1 MSSPSGDQQPYAG
14 GFSQPGP
21 HNSPQDPQAAQ
32 QAFSQ
37 GQPYGANP
45 AADQQAFSQGQP
57 FGASQPAFSQ
67 GQPYGAS
74 QPAFS
79 QNPPAGAAPGAAN
92 ASAPGAA
99 SGSAAGGVGGFGQP
113 QAPKQ
118 PSAFGLREILLAVGA
133 FLVFVSVFPPQYK
146 WGTDSFYQDGYEWL
160 WSFSLNG
167 SGVLMLGVLPVLA
180 AGLIGV
186 LNKTVRSFPQHIGS
200 YSPDQFVTALAVSG
214 AAVQFVRFIH
224 LFAFST
230 PSWGAFI
237 GLLGAGLAAFVT
249 AFTMI
254 PALGASEFDARESV
268 PAHPKARPV
277 RRAPAQAPA
286 VQPGFGQPGFAQA
299 GAAQPG
305 PAQPGFTQP
314 GFAQPDP
321 GQPVPAQNSPS
332 QPGYAQAEPAQ
343 AGPAQAEPAQP
354 GFAQHGLEQRGS
366 AQNSPAQ
373 HGPDQ
378 PGSAQPGFAQAGP
391 AQSGFAQPEPAQP
404 VAPAASE
411 TAEPVAPAASEPEAP
426 EAHALAAEADAE
438 PTADAA
444 SEAPTPG
451 AKADEA
457 PAAPAPAAGVDE
469 APVFS
474 ESSAPVVEEP
484 AESIESSVTDSD
496 KTDFGEPEQ
505 TAPEPSE
512 TQRDAAEVSGTS
524 SAEPVQKPVQES
536 AHESVE
542 QEETQLFQPFPM
554 SQTENAQPDQEEP
567 AQQEPV
573 QEETQLLEQ
582 SQRPQPQQIPFWF
595 AVPEP
600 RVAVDPAGNPAF
612 HLEPGKWILAMSDNG
627 DSFTVQSEDG
637 RIGELR
643 NIHGVERG

>member
-21 HNSPQDPQAAQ
+21 HNSPQGPHAAQ

-37 GQPYGANP
+37 GQPYGANL
-45 AADQQAFSQGQP
+45 AANQQAFSQGQP
-57 FGASQPAFSQ
+57 YA
-67 GQPYGAS
+67 AS

-79 QNPPAGAAPGAAN
+79 QNPPVGAAPGAAN
-92 ASAPGAA
+92 ASAPGAV

-113 QAPKQ
+113 QTPKQ

-133 FLVFVSVFPPQYK
+133 FLVFVSMFLPQHK
-146 WGTDSFYQDGYEWL
+146 WGTDSFYADSYGWL
-160 WSFSLNG
+160 WLFSMHG
-167 SGVLMLGVLPVLA
+167 SGILMLGILPVLA

-186 LNKTVRSFPQHIGS
+186 LNKTVRSFPQRIGS

-224 LFAFST
+224 IFGFAT

-277 RRAPAQAPA
+277 RRAPVQAPA
-286 VQPGFGQPGFAQA
+286 VH
-299 GAAQPG
+299 
-305 PAQPGFTQP
+305 P
-314 GFAQPDP
+314 GFAQPA
-321 GQPVPAQNSPS
+321 PAQNSPS
-332 QPGYAQAEPAQ
+332 QPGYAQA
-343 AGPAQAEPAQP
+343 GPAQP
-354 GFAQHGLEQRGS
+354 GPAQPGPVQPGAVQPEPAQQASEHGGS

-373 HGPDQ
+373 QGPGQ
-378 PGSAQPGFAQAGP
+378 PGFAQTGSAQPGFAQ
-391 AQSGFAQPEPAQP
+391 PEPVRP

-411 TAEPVAPAASEPEAP
+411 TAEPVAPAAAEPE
-426 EAHALAAEADAE
+426 
-438 PTADAA
+438 A
-444 SEAPTPG
+444 SEAPTP
-451 AKADEA
+451 AATAEEA
-457 PAAPAPAAGVDE
+457 PAAYAAPESDK

-474 ESSAPVVEEP
+474 ESAAPVVEGP
-484 AESIESSVTDSD
+484 AESSEPSVADSD
-496 KTDFGEPEQ
+496 KNDAGEPEQ
-505 TAPEPSE
+505 TAPEAGE
-512 TQRDAAEVSGTS
+512 TQRDSAEVSGTS
-524 SAEPVQKPVQES
+524 SAEAVQEPVRES
-536 AHESVE
+536 LHESVE
-542 QEETQLFQPFPM
+542 QEETQLFQAFPT
-554 SQTENAQPDQEEP
+554 SQPEQAQLEQEEP

-582 SQRPQPQQIPFWF
+582 SQRPQPQQTPFWF

-612 HLEPGKWILAMSDNG
+612 QLEPGKWILATADNG

-643 NIHGVERG
+643 NIYGVERG

>member
-1 MSSPSGDQQPYAG
+1 MSSPFGNQPHYSGGDP
-14 GFSQPGP
+14 QPGP
-21 HNSPQDPQAAQ
+21 YNSPQDPQASQ

-37 GQPYGANP
+37 GQPYGASPSAN
-45 AADQQAFSQGQP
+45 QQ
-57 FGASQPAFSQ
+57 AFSQ

-74 QPAFS
+74 QPTFS

-92 ASAPGAA
+92 ASAPGAV
-99 SGSAAGGVGGFGQP
+99 GSSVPGTAGGFGQP

-133 FLVFVSVFPPQYK
+133 FLVFVSMFLPQYK
-146 WGTDSFYQDGYEWL
+146 WGTDSFYSDSYEWL

-200 YSPDQFVTALAVSG
+200 FSPDQFVTALAVSG

-249 AFTMI
+249 VFTMI

-286 VQPGFGQPGFAQA
+286 VQPGFGQPGPVP
-299 GAAQPG
+299 GA
-305 PAQPGFTQP
+305 
-314 GFAQPDP
+314 
-321 GQPVPAQNSPS
+321 PAQNG
-332 QPGYAQAEPAQ
+332 QVQG
-343 AGPAQAEPAQP
+343 GPAQP
-354 GFAQHGLEQRGS
+354 GFAQQSQEW
-366 AQNSPAQ
+366 
-373 HGPDQ
+373 
-378 PGSAQPGFAQAGP
+378 PGSGQHVQAQSGPAHPGFAQ
-391 AQSGFAQPEPAQP
+391 
-404 VAPAASE
+404 
-411 TAEPVAPAASEPEAP
+411 
-426 EAHALAAEADAE
+426 
-438 PTADAA
+438 
-444 SEAPTPG
+444 
-451 AKADEA
+451 
-457 PAAPAPAAGVDE
+457 PAPAESAPAQQEPNQSDAARGSHAGTGHIG
-469 APVFS
+469 AYSQPS
-474 ESSAPVVEEP
+474 ASSAQSADFTPVPEDPVSPSAEET
-484 AESIESSVTDSD
+484 S
-496 KTDFGEPEQ
+496 
-505 TAPEPSE
+505 PSE
-512 TQRDAAEVSGTS
+512 AAGLSTTADSTGSEAEKHYGRESDLTASEDGARRQDTTELSGTS
-524 SAEPVQKPVQES
+524 ADEGKQEQPQPEREEPV
-536 AHESVE
+536 
-542 QEETQLFQPFPM
+542 QEETQLFQAFPT
-554 SQTENAQPDQEEP
+554 SQTENAQPEQEEP

-582 SQRPQPQQIPFWF
+582 SQHPQSQQTPFWF

-612 HLEPGKWILAMSDNG
+612 QLEPGKWILAMADNG

-643 NIHGVERG
+643 NVHGVERG

>member
-1 MSSPSGDQQPYAG
+1 MSSPYGNQPHYSGGD
-14 GFSQPGP
+14 SQPGP
-21 HNSPQDPQAAQ
+21 YNSPQDPQAAQ

-37 GQPYGANP
+37 GQPYGASP
-45 AADQQAFSQGQP
+45 AASQQAFSQGQP
-57 FGASQPAFSQ
+57 YA
-67 GQPYGAS
+67 AS

-99 SGSAAGGVGGFGQP
+99 SGPAAGGVGGFGQP

-133 FLVFVSVFPPQYK
+133 FLVFVSMFLPQYK
-146 WGTDSFYQDGYEWL
+146 WGTDSFYSDGYEWL

-200 YSPDQFVTALAVSG
+200 FSPDQFVTALAVFG

-286 VQPGFGQPGFAQA
+286 VQPGFGQPGPVP
-299 GAAQPG
+299 GA
-305 PAQPGFTQP
+305 PAQNGQVQGGPVQP
-314 GFAQPDP
+314 GFAQQSQEWP
-321 GQPVPAQNSPS
+321 GSGQHVQAQS
-332 QPGYAQAEPAQ
+332 
-343 AGPAQAEPAQP
+343 GPAHP
-354 GFAQHGLEQRGS
+354 GFAQ
-366 AQNSPAQ
+366 
-373 HGPDQ
+373 
-378 PGSAQPGFAQAGP
+378 
-391 AQSGFAQPEPAQP
+391 
-404 VAPAASE
+404 
-411 TAEPVAPAASEPEAP
+411 
-426 EAHALAAEADAE
+426 
-438 PTADAA
+438 
-444 SEAPTPG
+444 
-451 AKADEA
+451 
-457 PAAPAPAAGVDE
+457 PAPAESAPAQQEPNQSDAARGSHAGTGHIG
-469 APVFS
+469 AYSQPS
-474 ESSAPVVEEP
+474 ASSAQSADFTLVPEDPVSPSDEETSHSEAAGLSTTADSTGSD
-484 AESIESSVTDSD
+484 AEKHYGRESDLTASEDGARRPDTTELSGASADE
-496 KTDFGEPEQ
+496 GRQEQPQPER
-505 TAPEPSE
+505 E
-512 TQRDAAEVSGTS
+512 
-524 SAEPVQKPVQES
+524 
-536 AHESVE
+536 ESV
-542 QEETQLFQPFPM
+542 QEETQLFQAFPT
-554 SQTENAQPDQEEP
+554 SQSEQAQPEQEEP

-582 SQRPQPQQIPFWF
+582 SQRPQPQQTPFWF

-612 HLEPGKWILAMSDNG
+612 QLEPGKWILAMADNG

-643 NIHGVERG
+643 NVHGVERG

>member
-1 MSSPSGDQQPYAG
+1 MSSPYGNQPHYSGGD
-14 GFSQPGP
+14 SQPGP
-21 HNSPQDPQAAQ
+21 YNSPQDPQAAQ

-37 GQPYGANP
+37 GQPYGASP
-45 AADQQAFSQGQP
+45 AASQQAFSQGQP
-57 FGASQPAFSQ
+57 YA
-67 GQPYGAS
+67 AS

-99 SGSAAGGVGGFGQP
+99 GSSVPGTAGGFGQP

-133 FLVFVSVFPPQYK
+133 FLVFVSMFLPQYK
-146 WGTDSFYQDGYEWL
+146 WGTDSFYSDSYEWL

-200 YSPDQFVTALAVSG
+200 FSPDQFVTALAVSG
-214 AAVQFVRFIH
+214 AAAQFVRFIH

-249 AFTMI
+249 VFTMI

-286 VQPGFGQPGFAQA
+286 VQPGFGQPGPVP
-299 GAAQPG
+299 GA
-305 PAQPGFTQP
+305 
-314 GFAQPDP
+314 
-321 GQPVPAQNSPS
+321 PAQNG
-332 QPGYAQAEPAQ
+332 QVQG
-343 AGPAQAEPAQP
+343 GPAQP
-354 GFAQHGLEQRGS
+354 GFAQQSQER
-366 AQNSPAQ
+366 
-373 HGPDQ
+373 
-378 PGSAQPGFAQAGP
+378 PGSGQHVQAQSGPAHPGFAQ
-391 AQSGFAQPEPAQP
+391 
-404 VAPAASE
+404 
-411 TAEPVAPAASEPEAP
+411 
-426 EAHALAAEADAE
+426 
-438 PTADAA
+438 
-444 SEAPTPG
+444 
-451 AKADEA
+451 
-457 PAAPAPAAGVDE
+457 PAPAESAPAQQEPNQSDAARGSHAGTGHIG
-469 APVFS
+469 AYSQPS
-474 ESSAPVVEEP
+474 ASSAQSADFTPVPEDPVSPSAEET
-484 AESIESSVTDSD
+484 S
-496 KTDFGEPEQ
+496 
-505 TAPEPSE
+505 PSE
-512 TQRDAAEVSGTS
+512 AAGLSTTADSTGSDAEKHYGRESDLTASEDGARRRDTTELSGTS
-524 SAEPVQKPVQES
+524 ADEGRQEQPQPEREEPV
-536 AHESVE
+536 
-542 QEETQLFQPFPM
+542 QEETQLFQAFPA
-554 SQTENAQPDQEEP
+554 SQSEQAQPEQEEP

-582 SQRPQPQQIPFWF
+582 SQRPQPQQTPFWF

-612 HLEPGKWILAMSDNG
+612 QLEPGKWILAVADNG

-643 NIHGVERG
+643 NVHGVERG

>member
-1 MSSPSGDQQPYAG
+1 MSSPYGNQPHYSGGDP
-14 GFSQPGP
+14 QPGP
-21 HNSPQDPQAAQ
+21 YNSPQDPQASQ

-37 GQPYGANP
+37 GQPY
-45 AADQQAFSQGQP
+45 AASQQAFSQGQP
-57 FGASQPAFSQ
+57 YA
-67 GQPYGAS
+67 AS

-99 SGSAAGGVGGFGQP
+99 SGSAAGGAGGFGQP

-118 PSAFGLREILLAVGA
+118 LSAFGLREILLAVGA
-133 FLVFVSVFPPQYK
+133 FLVFVSMFLPQYK
-146 WGTDSFYQDGYEWL
+146 WGTDSFYSDGYEWL

-200 YSPDQFVTALAVSG
+200 FSPDQFVTALAVSG

-286 VQPGFGQPGFAQA
+286 VQPGFGQPGPVP
-299 GAAQPG
+299 GA
-305 PAQPGFTQP
+305 
-314 GFAQPDP
+314 
-321 GQPVPAQNSPS
+321 PAQNG
-332 QPGYAQAEPAQ
+332 QVQG
-343 AGPAQAEPAQP
+343 GPAQP
-354 GFAQHGLEQRGS
+354 GFAQQSQEW
-366 AQNSPAQ
+366 
-373 HGPDQ
+373 
-378 PGSAQPGFAQAGP
+378 PGSGQHVQAQSGPAHPGFAQ
-391 AQSGFAQPEPAQP
+391 
-404 VAPAASE
+404 
-411 TAEPVAPAASEPEAP
+411 
-426 EAHALAAEADAE
+426 
-438 PTADAA
+438 
-444 SEAPTPG
+444 
-451 AKADEA
+451 
-457 PAAPAPAAGVDE
+457 PAPAESAPAQQEPNQSDAARGSHAGTGHIG
-469 APVFS
+469 AYSQPS
-474 ESSAPVVEEP
+474 ASSAQSADFTPVPEDPVSPSAEET
-484 AESIESSVTDSD
+484 S
-496 KTDFGEPEQ
+496 
-505 TAPEPSE
+505 PSE
-512 TQRDAAEVSGTS
+512 AAGLSTTADSTGSEAEKHYGRESDLTASEDGARRQDTTELSGTS
-524 SAEPVQKPVQES
+524 ADEGKQE
-536 AHESVE
+536 
-542 QEETQLFQPFPM
+542 QP
-554 SQTENAQPDQEEP
+554 QPERE
-567 AQQEPV
+567 EPV
-573 QEETQLLEQ
+573 QEETQLFQAFPTSQSEQ
-582 SQRPQPQQIPFWF
+582 AQPQQTPFWF

-612 HLEPGKWILAMSDNG
+612 QLEPGKWILAMADNG

-643 NIHGVERG
+643 NVHGVERG

>member
-1 MSSPSGDQQPYAG
+1 MSSPFGNQPHYSGGDP
-14 GFSQPGP
+14 QPGP
-21 HNSPQDPQAAQ
+21 YNSPQDPQASQ

-37 GQPYGANP
+37 GQPYGASPSAN
-45 AADQQAFSQGQP
+45 QQ
-57 FGASQPAFSQ
+57 AFSQ

-99 SGSAAGGVGGFGQP
+99 SGPAAGGVGGFGQP

-133 FLVFVSVFPPQYK
+133 FLVFVSMFLPQYK
-146 WGTDSFYQDGYEWL
+146 WGTDSFYSDGYEWL

-200 YSPDQFVTALAVSG
+200 FSPDQFVTALAVFG

-286 VQPGFGQPGFAQA
+286 VQPGFGQPGPVP
-299 GAAQPG
+299 GA
-305 PAQPGFTQP
+305 
-314 GFAQPDP
+314 
-321 GQPVPAQNSPS
+321 PAQNG
-332 QPGYAQAEPAQ
+332 QVQG
-343 AGPAQAEPAQP
+343 GPAQP
-354 GFAQHGLEQRGS
+354 GFAQQSQEW
-366 AQNSPAQ
+366 
-373 HGPDQ
+373 
-378 PGSAQPGFAQAGP
+378 PGSGQHVQAQSGPAHPGFAQ
-391 AQSGFAQPEPAQP
+391 
-404 VAPAASE
+404 
-411 TAEPVAPAASEPEAP
+411 
-426 EAHALAAEADAE
+426 
-438 PTADAA
+438 
-444 SEAPTPG
+444 
-451 AKADEA
+451 
-457 PAAPAPAAGVDE
+457 PAPAESAPAQQEPNQSDAARGSNAGTGHIG
-469 APVFS
+469 AYSQPS
-474 ESSAPVVEEP
+474 ASSAQSADFTPVPEDPVSPSGEATSHSEAAGLSTTADSTGSD
-484 AESIESSVTDSD
+484 AEKHYGRESDL
-496 KTDFGEPEQ
+496 
-505 TAPEPSE
+505 TASE
-512 TQRDAAEVSGTS
+512 DGARRQDTTELSGTS
-524 SAEPVQKPVQES
+524 ADEGKQEQPQPEREEPV
-536 AHESVE
+536 
-542 QEETQLFQPFPM
+542 QEETQLFQAFPT
-554 SQTENAQPDQEEP
+554 SQTENAQPEQEEP

-582 SQRPQPQQIPFWF
+582 SQRPQPQQTPFWF

-612 HLEPGKWILAMSDNG
+612 QLEPGKWILAMADNG

-643 NIHGVERG
+643 NVHGVERG

>member
-21 HNSPQDPQAAQ
+21 HYSPQDPQAAQ

-37 GQPYGANP
+37 GQPYGASP
-45 AADQQAFSQGQP
+45 AANQQ
-57 FGASQPAFSQ
+57 AFSQ

-74 QPAFS
+74 PAAEQQAFSQGQPYAASQPTFS
-79 QNPPAGAAPGAAN
+79 QNPPAGAAPGASN

-99 SGSAAGGVGGFGQP
+99 SGSAAGSVGGFGQP
-113 QAPKQ
+113 QTPKQ
-118 PSAFGLREILLAVGA
+118 PSAFGLREILLASGA
-133 FLVFVSVFPPQYK
+133 FLVFVSVFLPQYK
-146 WGTDSFYQDGYEWL
+146 WGTDSFYSDGYEWL

-200 YSPDQFVTALAVSG
+200 FSPDQFVTALAVSG

-249 AFTMI
+249 VFTMI

-277 RRAPAQAPA
+277 RRAPVQAPA
-286 VQPGFGQPGFAQA
+286 VQPGFGQPGPVP
-299 GAAQPG
+299 GA
-305 PAQPGFTQP
+305 PAQS
-314 GFAQPDP
+314 
-321 GQPVPAQNSPS
+321 GQVQ
-332 QPGYAQAEPAQ
+332 G
-343 AGPAQAEPAQP
+343 GPAQP
-354 GFAQHGLEQRGS
+354 GFAQQSQER
-366 AQNSPAQ
+366 
-373 HGPDQ
+373 
-378 PGSAQPGFAQAGP
+378 PGSGQQVQAQSGPARPGFAQPAPAESAP
-391 AQSGFAQPEPAQP
+391 AQQEPNQSDAARGSHAGTGHTGAYSQPSASSAQPQPADAAQAPAPTGENSQAETAKPAAAAASESADP

-411 TAEPVAPAASEPEAP
+411 TAEPAAPAAFTPVPEDSGTP
-426 EAHALAAEADAE
+426 AAEKASPSEAAGLSTTADSTGSDAE
-438 PTADAA
+438 KHYGRESDLTA
-444 SEAPTPG
+444 SEDG
-451 AKADEA
+451 ARRQDATELSGASADE
-457 PAAPAPAAGVDE
+457 GRQE
-469 APVFS
+469 QTQS
-474 ESSAPVVEEP
+474 EREEP
-484 AESIESSVTDSD
+484 V
-496 KTDFGEPEQ
+496 
-505 TAPEPSE
+505 
-512 TQRDAAEVSGTS
+512 
-524 SAEPVQKPVQES
+524 
-536 AHESVE
+536 
-542 QEETQLFQPFPM
+542 QEETQLFRAFPT
-554 SQTENAQPDQEEP
+554 SQSEQAQPEQEEP

-582 SQRPQPQQIPFWF
+582 SQRPQPQQTPFWF

-612 HLEPGKWILAMSDNG
+612 QLEPGKWILAVADNG

-643 NIHGVERG
+643 NVRGVERG

>member
-1 MSSPSGDQQPYAG
+1 MSSPYGNQPHYSGGDP
-14 GFSQPGP
+14 QPGP
-21 HNSPQDPQAAQ
+21 YNSPQDPQASQ

-37 GQPYGANP
+37 GQPYGASP
-45 AADQQAFSQGQP
+45 AASQQ
-57 FGASQPAFSQ
+57 AFSQ

-74 QPAFS
+74 QPTFS

-92 ASAPGAA
+92 ASAPGAV
-99 SGSAAGGVGGFGQP
+99 GSSVPGTAGGFGQP

-133 FLVFVSVFPPQYK
+133 FLVFVSMFLPQYK
-146 WGTDSFYQDGYEWL
+146 WGTDSFYSDSYEWL

-200 YSPDQFVTALAVSG
+200 FSPDQFVTALAVSG

-286 VQPGFGQPGFAQA
+286 VQPGFGQPGPVP
-299 GAAQPG
+299 GA
-305 PAQPGFTQP
+305 
-314 GFAQPDP
+314 
-321 GQPVPAQNSPS
+321 PAQNG
-332 QPGYAQAEPAQ
+332 QVQG
-343 AGPAQAEPAQP
+343 GPAQP
-354 GFAQHGLEQRGS
+354 GFAQQSQEW
-366 AQNSPAQ
+366 
-373 HGPDQ
+373 
-378 PGSAQPGFAQAGP
+378 PGSGQHVQAQSGPAHPGFAQPAPAESAP
-391 AQSGFAQPEPAQP
+391 AQQEPNQSDAARGSHAGTGHIGAYSQPSASGAQSQSADAAQAPVPTGENSQAETAKPAAAAASETADP

-411 TAEPVAPAASEPEAP
+411 TAEPAAPAADVA
-426 EAHALAAEADAE
+426 
-438 PTADAA
+438 AA
-444 SEAPTPG
+444 S
-451 AKADEA
+451 
-457 PAAPAPAAGVDE
+457 AAPADE
-469 APVFS
+469 GKQEQPQP
-474 ESSAPVVEEP
+474 EREEP
-484 AESIESSVTDSD
+484 V
-496 KTDFGEPEQ
+496 
-505 TAPEPSE
+505 
-512 TQRDAAEVSGTS
+512 
-524 SAEPVQKPVQES
+524 
-536 AHESVE
+536 
-542 QEETQLFQPFPM
+542 QEETQLFQAFPT
-554 SQTENAQPDQEEP
+554 SQTENAQPEQEEP

-582 SQRPQPQQIPFWF
+582 SQRPQPQQTPFWF

-612 HLEPGKWILAMSDNG
+612 QLEPGKWILAMADNG

-643 NIHGVERG
+643 NVHGVERG

>member
-1 MSSPSGDQQPYAG
+1 MSSPYGNQPHYSGGDP
-14 GFSQPGP
+14 QPGP
-21 HNSPQDPQAAQ
+21 YNSPQDPQASQ

-37 GQPYGANP
+37 GQPYGASP
-45 AADQQAFSQGQP
+45 AASQQAFSQGQP
-57 FGASQPAFSQ
+57 YA
-67 GQPYGAS
+67 AS

-99 SGSAAGGVGGFGQP
+99 SGPAAGGAGGFGQP

-133 FLVFVSVFPPQYK
+133 FLVFVSMFLPQYK
-146 WGTDSFYQDGYEWL
+146 WGTDSFYSDSYEWL

-200 YSPDQFVTALAVSG
+200 FSPDQFVTALAVSG
-214 AAVQFVRFIH
+214 AAAQFVRFIH

-249 AFTMI
+249 VFTMI

-286 VQPGFGQPGFAQA
+286 VQPGFGQPGPVP
-299 GAAQPG
+299 GA
-305 PAQPGFTQP
+305 
-314 GFAQPDP
+314 
-321 GQPVPAQNSPS
+321 PAQNG
-332 QPGYAQAEPAQ
+332 QVQG
-343 AGPAQAEPAQP
+343 GPAQP
-354 GFAQHGLEQRGS
+354 GFAQQSQEW
-366 AQNSPAQ
+366 
-373 HGPDQ
+373 
-378 PGSAQPGFAQAGP
+378 PGSGQHVQAQSGPAHPGFAQ
-391 AQSGFAQPEPAQP
+391 
-404 VAPAASE
+404 
-411 TAEPVAPAASEPEAP
+411 
-426 EAHALAAEADAE
+426 
-438 PTADAA
+438 
-444 SEAPTPG
+444 
-451 AKADEA
+451 
-457 PAAPAPAAGVDE
+457 PAPAESAPAQQEPNQSDAARGSHAGTGHIG
-469 APVFS
+469 AYSQPS
-474 ESSAPVVEEP
+474 ASSAQSADFTPVPEDPVSPSGEATSHSEAAGLSTTADSTGSE
-484 AESIESSVTDSD
+484 AEKHYGRESDL
-496 KTDFGEPEQ
+496 
-505 TAPEPSE
+505 TASE
-512 TQRDAAEVSGTS
+512 DGARRQDTTELSGTS
-524 SAEPVQKPVQES
+524 ADEGKQEQPQPEREEPV
-536 AHESVE
+536 
-542 QEETQLFQPFPM
+542 QEETQLFQAFPT
-554 SQTENAQPDQEEP
+554 SQTENAQPEQEEP

-582 SQRPQPQQIPFWF
+582 SQRPQPQQTPFWF

-612 HLEPGKWILAMSDNG
+612 QLEPGKWILAMADNG

-643 NIHGVERG
+643 NVHGVERG

>member
-1 MSSPSGDQQPYAG
+1 MSSPYGNQPHYSGGDP
-14 GFSQPGP
+14 QPGP
-21 HNSPQDPQAAQ
+21 YNSPQDPQASQ

-37 GQPYGANP
+37 GQPYGASP
-45 AADQQAFSQGQP
+45 AASQQ
-57 FGASQPAFSQ
+57 AFSQ

-74 QPAFS
+74 QPTFS

-92 ASAPGAA
+92 ASAPGAV
-99 SGSAAGGVGGFGQP
+99 GSSVPGTAGGFGQP

-133 FLVFVSVFPPQYK
+133 FLVFVSMFLPQYK
-146 WGTDSFYQDGYEWL
+146 WGTDSFYSDSYEWL

-200 YSPDQFVTALAVSG
+200 FSPDQFVTALAVSG

-249 AFTMI
+249 VFTMI

-286 VQPGFGQPGFAQA
+286 VQPGFGQPGPVP
-299 GAAQPG
+299 GA
-305 PAQPGFTQP
+305 
-314 GFAQPDP
+314 
-321 GQPVPAQNSPS
+321 PAQNG
-332 QPGYAQAEPAQ
+332 QVQG
-343 AGPAQAEPAQP
+343 GPAQP
-354 GFAQHGLEQRGS
+354 GFAQQSQEW
-366 AQNSPAQ
+366 
-373 HGPDQ
+373 
-378 PGSAQPGFAQAGP
+378 PGSGQHVQAQSGPAHPGFAQ
-391 AQSGFAQPEPAQP
+391 
-404 VAPAASE
+404 
-411 TAEPVAPAASEPEAP
+411 
-426 EAHALAAEADAE
+426 
-438 PTADAA
+438 
-444 SEAPTPG
+444 
-451 AKADEA
+451 
-457 PAAPAPAAGVDE
+457 PAPAE
-469 APVFS
+469 
-474 ESSAPVVEEP
+474 SAPAQQEP
-484 AESIESSVTDSD
+484 NQS
-496 KTDFGEPEQ
+496 
-505 TAPEPSE
+505 
-512 TQRDAAEVSGTS
+512 DAARGSHAGTGHIGAYSQPSASSEQSADFTPVPEDPVSPSAEETSHSEAAGLSTTADSTGSEAEKHYGRESDLTASEDGARRQDTTELSGTS
-524 SAEPVQKPVQES
+524 ADEGKQEQPQPEREEPV
-536 AHESVE
+536 
-542 QEETQLFQPFPM
+542 QEETQLFQAFPT
-554 SQTENAQPDQEEP
+554 SQTENAQPEQEEP

-582 SQRPQPQQIPFWF
+582 SQRPQPQQTPFWF

-612 HLEPGKWILAMSDNG
+612 QLEPGKWILAMADNG

-643 NIHGVERG
+643 NVHGVERG

>member
-1 MSSPSGDQQPYAG
+1 MSSPFGNQPHYSGGDP
-14 GFSQPGP
+14 QPGP
-21 HNSPQDPQAAQ
+21 YSSPQDPQAAQ

-37 GQPYGANP
+37 GQPYGASP
-45 AADQQAFSQGQP
+45 AADQS
-57 FGASQPAFSQ
+57 AFSQ
-67 GQPYGAS
+67 GQPYAAS

-79 QNPPAGAAPGAAN
+79 QNPPAGAAPGAVN

-133 FLVFVSVFPPQYK
+133 FLVFVSVFLPQYK
-146 WGTDSFYQDGYEWL
+146 WGTDSFYSDGYEWL

-200 YSPDQFVTALAVSG
+200 FSPDQFVTALAVSG
-214 AAVQFVRFIH
+214 AAAQFVRFIH

-286 VQPGFGQPGFAQA
+286 VQPGFGQPGPVP
-299 GAAQPG
+299 GA
-305 PAQPGFTQP
+305 
-314 GFAQPDP
+314 
-321 GQPVPAQNSPS
+321 PAQNG
-332 QPGYAQAEPAQ
+332 QVQG
-343 AGPAQAEPAQP
+343 GPAQP
-354 GFAQHGLEQRGS
+354 GFAQQSQEW
-366 AQNSPAQ
+366 
-373 HGPDQ
+373 
-378 PGSAQPGFAQAGP
+378 PGSGQHVQAQSGPAHPGFAQ
-391 AQSGFAQPEPAQP
+391 
-404 VAPAASE
+404 
-411 TAEPVAPAASEPEAP
+411 
-426 EAHALAAEADAE
+426 
-438 PTADAA
+438 
-444 SEAPTPG
+444 
-451 AKADEA
+451 
-457 PAAPAPAAGVDE
+457 PAPAESAPAQQEPNQSDAARGSHAGTGHIG
-469 APVFS
+469 AYSQPS
-474 ESSAPVVEEP
+474 ASSAQSADFTPVPEDPVSP
-484 AESIESSVTDSD
+484 SAETNSHSEAAGLSTTADSTGSEAEKHYGRESDL
-496 KTDFGEPEQ
+496 
-505 TAPEPSE
+505 TASE
-512 TQRDAAEVSGTS
+512 DGARRRDTTELSGTS
-524 SAEPVQKPVQES
+524 ADEGKQEQPQPEREEPV
-536 AHESVE
+536 
-542 QEETQLFQPFPM
+542 QEETQLFQAFPT
-554 SQTENAQPDQEEP
+554 SQTENAQPEQEEP

-582 SQRPQPQQIPFWF
+582 SQRPQPQQTPFWF

-612 HLEPGKWILAMSDNG
+612 QLEPGKWILAMADNG

-643 NIHGVERG
+643 NVHGVERG

>member
-1 MSSPSGDQQPYAG
+1 MSSPFGNQPHYSGGDP
-14 GFSQPGP
+14 QPGP
-21 HNSPQDPQAAQ
+21 YSSPQDPQAAQ

-37 GQPYGANP
+37 GQPYGASPSAN
-45 AADQQAFSQGQP
+45 QQ
-57 FGASQPAFSQ
+57 AFSQ

-92 ASAPGAA
+92 ASAPGAV
-99 SGSAAGGVGGFGQP
+99 GSSVPGTAGGFGQP

-133 FLVFVSVFPPQYK
+133 FLVFVSMFLPQYK
-146 WGTDSFYQDGYEWL
+146 WGTDSFYSDGYEWL

-200 YSPDQFVTALAVSG
+200 FSPDQFVTALAVFG

-286 VQPGFGQPGFAQA
+286 VQPGFGQPGPVP
-299 GAAQPG
+299 GA
-305 PAQPGFTQP
+305 
-314 GFAQPDP
+314 
-321 GQPVPAQNSPS
+321 PAQNG
-332 QPGYAQAEPAQ
+332 QVQG
-343 AGPAQAEPAQP
+343 GPAQP
-354 GFAQHGLEQRGS
+354 GFAQQSQEW
-366 AQNSPAQ
+366 
-373 HGPDQ
+373 
-378 PGSAQPGFAQAGP
+378 PGSGQHVQAQSGPAHPGFAQ
-391 AQSGFAQPEPAQP
+391 
-404 VAPAASE
+404 
-411 TAEPVAPAASEPEAP
+411 
-426 EAHALAAEADAE
+426 
-438 PTADAA
+438 
-444 SEAPTPG
+444 
-451 AKADEA
+451 
-457 PAAPAPAAGVDE
+457 PAPAEPAPAQQEPNQSDAARGSHAGTGHIG
-469 APVFS
+469 AYSQPS
-474 ESSAPVVEEP
+474 ASSAQSADFTPVPEDPVSPSAEET
-484 AESIESSVTDSD
+484 S
-496 KTDFGEPEQ
+496 
-505 TAPEPSE
+505 PSE
-512 TQRDAAEVSGTS
+512 AAGLSTTADSTGSDAEKHYGRESDLTASEDGARRRATTELSGTS
-524 SAEPVQKPVQES
+524 ADEGRQEQPQPEREEPV
-536 AHESVE
+536 
-542 QEETQLFQPFPM
+542 QEETQLFQAFPA
-554 SQTENAQPDQEEP
+554 SQTENAQPEQEEP

-582 SQRPQPQQIPFWF
+582 SQRPQPQQTPFWF

-612 HLEPGKWILAMSDNG
+612 QLEPGKWILAMADNG

-643 NIHGVERG
+643 NVHGVERG

>member
-1 MSSPSGDQQPYAG
+1 MSSPFGNQPHYSGGDP
-14 GFSQPGP
+14 QPGP
-21 HNSPQDPQAAQ
+21 YNSPQDPQASQ

-37 GQPYGANP
+37 GQPYGASPSAN
-45 AADQQAFSQGQP
+45 QQAFSQGQP
-57 FGASQPAFSQ
+57 YGASPAASQQAFSQ
-67 GQPYGAS
+67 GQPYAAS

-99 SGSAAGGVGGFGQP
+99 SGSAAGGAGGFGQP

-133 FLVFVSVFPPQYK
+133 FLVFVSMFLPQYK
-146 WGTDSFYQDGYEWL
+146 WGTDSFYSDSYEWL

-200 YSPDQFVTALAVSG
+200 FSPDQFVTALAVSG

-254 PALGASEFDARESV
+254 PALGASEFEARESV

-286 VQPGFGQPGFAQA
+286 VQPGFS
-299 GAAQPG
+299 QPG
-305 PAQPGFTQP
+305 PVPG
-314 GFAQPDP
+314 A
-321 GQPVPAQNSPS
+321 PAQNG
-332 QPGYAQAEPAQ
+332 QVQG
-343 AGPAQAEPAQP
+343 GPAQP
-354 GFAQHGLEQRGS
+354 GFAQQSQEW
-366 AQNSPAQ
+366 
-373 HGPDQ
+373 
-378 PGSAQPGFAQAGP
+378 PGSGQHVQAQSGPAHPGFAQPAPAESAP
-391 AQSGFAQPEPAQP
+391 AQQEPNQSDAARGSHAGTGHIGAYSQPSASSEQSADAAQAPAPTGENSQAETAKPAAAAASETADP

-411 TAEPVAPAASEPEAP
+411 TAEPAAPAADVA
-426 EAHALAAEADAE
+426 
-438 PTADAA
+438 AA
-444 SEAPTPG
+444 S
-451 AKADEA
+451 
-457 PAAPAPAAGVDE
+457 AAPADFTPVPEDPVSPSAEATSPSEAAGLSTTADSTGSDAE
-469 APVFS
+469 KHYGRESDLTAS
-474 ESSAPVVEEP
+474 EDGARRRDTTELSGASANEGGQEQPQPEREEP
-484 AESIESSVTDSD
+484 V
-496 KTDFGEPEQ
+496 
-505 TAPEPSE
+505 
-512 TQRDAAEVSGTS
+512 
-524 SAEPVQKPVQES
+524 
-536 AHESVE
+536 
-542 QEETQLFQPFPM
+542 QEETQLFQAFPA
-554 SQTENAQPDQEEP
+554 SQSEQAQVKQEEP

-582 SQRPQPQQIPFWF
+582 SQRPQPQQTPFWF

-612 HLEPGKWILAMSDNG
+612 QLEPGKWILAMADNG

-643 NIHGVERG
+643 NVHGVERG

>member
-1 MSSPSGDQQPYAG
+1 MSSPYGNQPHYSGGD
-14 GFSQPGP
+14 SQPGP
-21 HNSPQDPQAAQ
+21 YNSPQDPQAAQ

-37 GQPYGANP
+37 GQPYGASPSAN
-45 AADQQAFSQGQP
+45 QQAFSQGQP
-57 FGASQPAFSQ
+57 YGASPAASQQAFSQ
-67 GQPYGAS
+67 GQPYAAS

-92 ASAPGAA
+92 ASAPGAV
-99 SGSAAGGVGGFGQP
+99 GSSVPGTAGGFGQP

-133 FLVFVSVFPPQYK
+133 FLVFVSVFLPQYK
-146 WGTDSFYQDGYEWL
+146 WGTDSFYSDSYEWL

-200 YSPDQFVTALAVSG
+200 FSPDQFVTALAVSG

-254 PALGASEFDARESV
+254 PALGASEFEARESV

-286 VQPGFGQPGFAQA
+286 VQPGFS
-299 GAAQPG
+299 QPG
-305 PAQPGFTQP
+305 PVPG
-314 GFAQPDP
+314 A
-321 GQPVPAQNSPS
+321 PAQNG
-332 QPGYAQAEPAQ
+332 QVQG
-343 AGPAQAEPAQP
+343 GPAQP
-354 GFAQHGLEQRGS
+354 GFAQQSQEW
-366 AQNSPAQ
+366 
-373 HGPDQ
+373 
-378 PGSAQPGFAQAGP
+378 PGSGQHVQAQSGPAHPGFAQ
-391 AQSGFAQPEPAQP
+391 
-404 VAPAASE
+404 
-411 TAEPVAPAASEPEAP
+411 
-426 EAHALAAEADAE
+426 
-438 PTADAA
+438 
-444 SEAPTPG
+444 
-451 AKADEA
+451 
-457 PAAPAPAAGVDE
+457 PAPAESAPAQQEPNQSDAARGSHAGTGHIG
-469 APVFS
+469 AYSQPS
-474 ESSAPVVEEP
+474 ASSAQSADFTPVPEDPVSPSAEET
-484 AESIESSVTDSD
+484 S
-496 KTDFGEPEQ
+496 
-505 TAPEPSE
+505 PSE
-512 TQRDAAEVSGTS
+512 AAGLSTTADSKGSDAEKHYGRESDLTASEDGARRRDTTELSGTS
-524 SAEPVQKPVQES
+524 ADEGRQEQPQPEREEPV
-536 AHESVE
+536 
-542 QEETQLFQPFPM
+542 QEETQLFQAFPA
-554 SQTENAQPDQEEP
+554 SQTENAQPEQEEP

-582 SQRPQPQQIPFWF
+582 SQRPQPQQTPFWF

-612 HLEPGKWILAMSDNG
+612 QLDPGKWILAMADNG

-643 NIHGVERG
+643 NVHGVERG

>member
-1 MSSPSGDQQPYAG
+1 MSSPYGNQPHYSGGD
-14 GFSQPGP
+14 SQPGP
-21 HNSPQDPQAAQ
+21 YNSPQDPQAAQ

-37 GQPYGANP
+37 GQPYGASP
-45 AADQQAFSQGQP
+45 AASQQAFSQGQP
-57 FGASQPAFSQ
+57 YA
-67 GQPYGAS
+67 AS

-99 SGSAAGGVGGFGQP
+99 SGPAAGGAGGFGQP

-133 FLVFVSVFPPQYK
+133 FLVFVSMFLPQYK
-146 WGTDSFYQDGYEWL
+146 WGTDSFYSDSYEWL

-200 YSPDQFVTALAVSG
+200 FSPDQFVTALAVSG

-286 VQPGFGQPGFAQA
+286 VQPGFGQPGPVP
-299 GAAQPG
+299 GA
-305 PAQPGFTQP
+305 
-314 GFAQPDP
+314 
-321 GQPVPAQNSPS
+321 PAQNG
-332 QPGYAQAEPAQ
+332 QVQG
-343 AGPAQAEPAQP
+343 GPAQP
-354 GFAQHGLEQRGS
+354 GFAQQSQEW
-366 AQNSPAQ
+366 
-373 HGPDQ
+373 
-378 PGSAQPGFAQAGP
+378 PGSGQHVQAQSGPAHPGFAQPAPAESAP
-391 AQSGFAQPEPAQP
+391 AQQEPNQSDAARGSHAGTGHIGAYSQPSASSAQSQSADAAQALAPTGENSQAETAKPAAAAASETADP

-411 TAEPVAPAASEPEAP
+411 TAEPAAPAADVA
-426 EAHALAAEADAE
+426 
-438 PTADAA
+438 AA
-444 SEAPTPG
+444 S
-451 AKADEA
+451 
-457 PAAPAPAAGVDE
+457 AAPADFTPVPEDPVSPSAEETSPSEAAGLSTTADSTGSE
-469 APVFS
+469 AEKYYGRESDLTAS
-474 ESSAPVVEEP
+474 EDGARR
-484 AESIESSVTDSD
+484 
-496 KTDFGEPEQ
+496 
-505 TAPEPSE
+505 
-512 TQRDAAEVSGTS
+512 RDTTELSGTS
-524 SAEPVQKPVQES
+524 ADEGRQEQPQPEREEPV
-536 AHESVE
+536 
-542 QEETQLFQPFPM
+542 QEETQLFQAFPA
-554 SQTENAQPDQEEP
+554 SQSEQAQPEQEEP

-582 SQRPQPQQIPFWF
+582 SQRPQPQQTPFWF

-612 HLEPGKWILAMSDNG
+612 QLEPGKWILAMADNG

-643 NIHGVERG
+643 NVHGVERG

>member
-1 MSSPSGDQQPYAG
+1 MSSPYGNQPHYSGGD
-14 GFSQPGP
+14 SQPGP
-21 HNSPQDPQAAQ
+21 YNSPQDPQAAQ

-37 GQPYGANP
+37 GQPYGASPSAN
-45 AADQQAFSQGQP
+45 QQAFSQGQP
-57 FGASQPAFSQ
+57 YGASPAASQQAFSQ
-67 GQPYGAS
+67 GQPYAAS

-92 ASAPGAA
+92 ASAPGAV
-99 SGSAAGGVGGFGQP
+99 GSSVPGTAGGFGQP

-118 PSAFGLREILLAVGA
+118 PSAFGLREILLAVGS
-133 FLVFVSVFPPQYK
+133 FLVFVSVFLPQYK
-146 WGTDSFYQDGYEWL
+146 WGTDSFYSDSYEWL

-200 YSPDQFVTALAVSG
+200 FSPDQFVTALAVSG

-254 PALGASEFDARESV
+254 PALGASEFEARESV

-286 VQPGFGQPGFAQA
+286 VQPGFS
-299 GAAQPG
+299 QPG
-305 PAQPGFTQP
+305 PVPG
-314 GFAQPDP
+314 A
-321 GQPVPAQNSPS
+321 PAQNG
-332 QPGYAQAEPAQ
+332 QVQG
-343 AGPAQAEPAQP
+343 GPAQP
-354 GFAQHGLEQRGS
+354 GFAQQSQEW
-366 AQNSPAQ
+366 
-373 HGPDQ
+373 
-378 PGSAQPGFAQAGP
+378 PGSGQHVQAQSGPAHPGFAQ
-391 AQSGFAQPEPAQP
+391 
-404 VAPAASE
+404 
-411 TAEPVAPAASEPEAP
+411 
-426 EAHALAAEADAE
+426 
-438 PTADAA
+438 
-444 SEAPTPG
+444 
-451 AKADEA
+451 
-457 PAAPAPAAGVDE
+457 PAPAESAPAQQEPNQSDAARGSHAGTGHIG
-469 APVFS
+469 AYSQPS
-474 ESSAPVVEEP
+474 ASSAQSADFTPVPEDPASPSAEET
-484 AESIESSVTDSD
+484 S
-496 KTDFGEPEQ
+496 
-505 TAPEPSE
+505 PSE
-512 TQRDAAEVSGTS
+512 AAGLSTTADSTGSDAEKHYGRESDLTASEDGARRRDTTELSGTS
-524 SAEPVQKPVQES
+524 ADEGRQEQPQPEREEPV
-536 AHESVE
+536 
-542 QEETQLFQPFPM
+542 QEETQLFQAFPT
-554 SQTENAQPDQEEP
+554 SQSENAQPEQEEP

-582 SQRPQPQQIPFWF
+582 SQRPQPQQTPFWF

-612 HLEPGKWILAMSDNG
+612 QLEPGKWILAMADNG

-643 NIHGVERG
+643 NVHGVERG

>member
-1 MSSPSGDQQPYAG
+1 MSSPYGNQPHYSGGD
-14 GFSQPGP
+14 SQPGP
-21 HNSPQDPQAAQ
+21 YNSPQDPQAAQ

-37 GQPYGANP
+37 GQPYGASP
-45 AADQQAFSQGQP
+45 AASQQAFSQGQP
-57 FGASQPAFSQ
+57 YA
-67 GQPYGAS
+67 AS

-92 ASAPGAA
+92 ASAPGAV
-99 SGSAAGGVGGFGQP
+99 SGPAAGGVGGFGQP

-133 FLVFVSVFPPQYK
+133 FLVFVSMFLPQYK
-146 WGTDSFYQDGYEWL
+146 WGTDSFYSDGYEWL

-200 YSPDQFVTALAVSG
+200 FSPDQFVTALAVFG

-286 VQPGFGQPGFAQA
+286 VQPGFGQPGPVP
-299 GAAQPG
+299 GA
-305 PAQPGFTQP
+305 
-314 GFAQPDP
+314 
-321 GQPVPAQNSPS
+321 PAQNG
-332 QPGYAQAEPAQ
+332 QVQG
-343 AGPAQAEPAQP
+343 GPAQP
-354 GFAQHGLEQRGS
+354 GFAQQSQEW
-366 AQNSPAQ
+366 
-373 HGPDQ
+373 
-378 PGSAQPGFAQAGP
+378 PGSGQHVQAQSGPAHPGFAQPAPAEPAP
-391 AQSGFAQPEPAQP
+391 AQQEPNQSDAARGSHAGTGHIGAYSQPSASSAQSQ
-404 VAPAASE
+404 S
-411 TAEPVAPAASEPEAP
+411 
-426 EAHALAAEADAE
+426 
-438 PTADAA
+438 ADAA
-444 SEAPTPG
+444 QAPVPTGENSQAETAKPAAAAGLSTTADSTGSDAEKHYGRESDLTASEDG
-451 AKADEA
+451 ARRRDTTELSGASADEGRQEQ
-457 PAAPAPAAGVDE
+457 PQPE
-469 APVFS
+469 R
-474 ESSAPVVEEP
+474 EEP
-484 AESIESSVTDSD
+484 V
-496 KTDFGEPEQ
+496 
-505 TAPEPSE
+505 
-512 TQRDAAEVSGTS
+512 
-524 SAEPVQKPVQES
+524 
-536 AHESVE
+536 
-542 QEETQLFQPFPM
+542 QEETQLFQAFPT
-554 SQTENAQPDQEEP
+554 SQTENAQPEQEEP

-582 SQRPQPQQIPFWF
+582 SQRPQSQQTPFWF

-612 HLEPGKWILAMSDNG
+612 QLEPGKWILAMADNG

-643 NIHGVERG
+643 NVHGVERG